1 MTCALKSK
9 SYVVCG
15 LSTFLSFLSIL
26 PVQQCPLRDSSAMHL
41 FFLVLP
47 QNKIFSSM
55 FKLSSA
61 LASAAVV
68 TYRQNSQC
76 WGLNFHRENNC
87 ACNSLS
93 ISFSFLIRLITNFTT
108 TSILA
113 QETRHST
120 KTKTLPCLLCLILGK
135 FYPPSESEQKEVREF
150 AFTRCRTSFYPYKFT
165 TCTLS

>member
-9 SYVVCG
+9 SYVICC

-26 PVQQCPLRDSSAMHL
+26 PVQQCPLRDSSDMHWS
-41 FFLVLP
+41 FLVLP
-47 QNKIFSSM
+47 QNKIFSSS

-61 LASAAVV
+61 PASAVVV

-76 WGLNFHRENNC
+76 WALNFHRENNYV
-87 ACNSLS
+87 CNSLS
-93 ISFSFLIRLITNFTT
+93 ISFFLIRLITNFTT

-120 KTKTLPCLLCLILGK
+120 KIQTLPHLLCLILRK
-135 FYPPSESEQKEVREF
+135 FYPPSESKQKEVREF
-150 AFTRCRTSFYPYKFT
+150 AFTRCRTSF
-165 TCTLS
+165 